1 VMTDGPE
8 ATGGT
13 ASAPPLRFALLT
25 DDQFFAAGLLRS
37 LDADRAIDVECVG
50 VVSGITGIDTC
61 GGVEMVLLDS
71 RIDGALASCRELSR
85 ERALDVILLAVP
97 DDDAW
102 LEEAL
107 AAGARGLIPRRHGR
121 NELVAAIRSVPS
133 RVIWAPRRLICAVLD
148 RLTGTPA
155 RSSPPQGELLEEQL
169 SAREQEVLRHV
180 VRGFGNKELAVRL
193 TISEATVKAHLTNI
207 FRKLGVRGR
216 SELAAAYFG
225 VDSPATATLRLR
237 HDPVRRFS
245 PAEASIIRKS

>member
-1 VMTDGPE
+1 MTDGPE
-8 ATGGT
+8 ATGRT

-37 LDADRAIDVECVG
+37 LDAHGAIDVECISVA
-50 VVSGITGIDTC
+50 SGITGIDSDT
-61 GGVEMVLLDS
+61 VEMVLLDS
-71 RIDGALASCRELSR
+71 RIDGALATCRELSR

-107 AAGARGLIPRRHGR
+107 AAGARGLISRRQGQD
-121 NELVAAIRSVPS
+121 ELVSAIRSVPS

-155 RSSPPQGELLEEQL
+155 RSSPPQGELLEERL
-169 SAREQEVLRHV
+169 SAREQEVLHHV

-216 SELAAAYFG
+216 SELSAAYFG
-225 VDSPATATLRLR
+225 VDSPATATLRLPD
-237 HDPVRRFS
+237 DPIRRFS
-245 PAEASIIRKS
+245 PAEAAIIRKS